1 MFELAELGHTLSKGE
16 YKKRVPELR
25 TKLLEVQNKL
35 LESDFPVLILISGVD
50 GGGKGEIINLLNEW
64 MDPRGIQTYAFDVPS
79 EDEKKRPPYWRYW
92 MALPST
98 GQIGIFIGS
107 WYSSPISQFIT
118 KKIGNAG
125 LDSQL
130 LHVNN
135 IERELADD
143 GMLIIKCWV
152 HMSKDQQKAKLKA
165 YKKDP
170 KTKWRVTKKDMDHLK
185 LYDKFASIA
194 ERVIRETSTGHC
206 PWLIVDGSDI
216 KHSSITVGEHILD
229 RINNHIELRSAR
241 KPRASKK
248 TTNKENIDYIEK
260 NISLLESL
268 DLSKQYSKK
277 TYENKL
283 EKYQGKLNL
292 LAREARSKGISST
305 LVFEGWDAGGKGGA
319 IRRIT
324 HALDA
329 RQYRV
334 IPIAAPTDEEK
345 AHHYLWRFWR
355 HVPKAGQITIY
366 DRSWYGRVLVER
378 VEGYASE
385 KEWLRAYTEIN
396 DFEED
401 LSDSD
406 VVIIK
411 YWLHISKE
419 EQERRFKQ
427 REQISYKKHKITEED
442 YRNRKMWDLYE
453 DAVDDMVTRTSTEYA
468 PWSLVEANDK
478 RFARIKVLQTYCE
491 ALEKKLG

>member
-1 MFELAELGHTLSKGE
+1 MFELAELDHTLDKAA

-25 TKLLEVQNKL
+25 TELLEVQNKL
-35 LESDFPVLILISGVD
+35 ADSDFPVLILISGVD
-50 GGGKGEIINLLNEW
+50 GGGKGDIINLLNEW
-64 MDPRGIQTYAFDVPS
+64 MDPRGIQTHAFDVPS
-79 EDEKKRPPYWRYW
+79 EDEKKRPDYWRYW
-92 MALPST
+92 MALPGT
-98 GQIGIFIGS
+98 GQIGIFVGS
-107 WYSSPISQFIT
+107 WYSSPISQFIN
-118 KKIGNAG
+118 KKIDSAD

-135 IERELADD
+135 IERELVDD
-143 GMLIIKCWV
+143 GMLIIKCWI
-152 HMSKDQQKAKLKA
+152 HIGKDNQKKKLKS

-170 KTKWRVTKKDMDHLK
+170 DKKWRVTKKDLKHLK
-185 LYDKFASIA
+185 LYDKFSNIA
-194 ERVIRETSTGHC
+194 ERVIRETSTGHS

-229 RINNHIELRSAR
+229 RINTHIKLRSIKTVP
-241 KPRASKK
+241 KPK
-248 TTNKENIDYIEK
+248 KENNRTVKKEM
-260 NISLLESL
+260 SLLGSL
-268 DLSKQYSKK
+268 DLGQQYSKK
-277 TYENKL
+277 EYNTRL

-292 LAREARSKGISST
+292 LAREARMKGISST

-334 IPIAAPTDEEK
+334 IPVAAPTDEEK

-378 VEGYASE
+378 VEGFALE
-385 KEWLRAYTEIN
+385 EEWLRAYTEIN
-396 DFEED
+396 DFEEE
-401 LSDSD
+401 LSDAG
-406 VVIIK
+406 VLVLK
-411 YWLHISKE
+411 YWLHIDKE
-419 EQERRFKQ
+419 EQERRFKE

-442 YRNRKMWDLYE
+442 YRNRKMWDQYE

-468 PWSLVEANDK
+468 PWNLIEANDK
-478 RFARIKVLQTYCE
+478 RFARIKVLETYCE
-491 ALEKKLG
+491 ALERKLG

>member
-1 MFELAELGHTLSKGE
+1 MFEIAELGHTLSKE
-16 YKKRVPELR
+16 KYKKRVPELR
-25 TKLLEVQNKL
+25 TQLLEVQNKL
-35 LESDFPVLILISGVD
+35 ADSNFPVLILISGVD
-50 GGGKGEIINLLNEW
+50 GGGKGDIINLLNEW
-64 MDPRGIQTYAFDVPS
+64 MDPRGIQTHAFDVPS
-79 EDEKKRPPYWRYW
+79 EDEKKRPSYWRYW
-92 MALPST
+92 MALPAT
-98 GQIGIFIGS
+98 GQIGIFVGS
-107 WYSSPISQFIT
+107 WYSNPISQFIT
-118 KKIGNAG
+118 KKIDSAD

-135 IERELADD
+135 IERELVDD
-143 GMLIIKCWV
+143 GMLIIKCWI
-152 HMSKDQQKAKLKA
+152 HMSKAQQKEKLKS

-170 KTKWRVTKKDMDHLK
+170 DKKWRVTKKDLKHLK

-194 ERVIRETSTGHC
+194 ERVIRETSTGHS

-216 KHSSITVGEHILD
+216 KHSGITVGEHILN
-229 RINNHIELRSAR
+229 RINAHIKLRSI
-241 KPRASKK
+241 K
-248 TTNKENIDYIEK
+248 TPVKINKEKVDVVEK
-260 NISLLESL
+260 EMSLLGSL
-268 DLSKQYSKK
+268 DISQQYSKK
-277 TYENKL
+277 EYNEKL

-292 LAREARSKGISST
+292 LAREARLKGISST

-378 VEGYASE
+378 VEDFASKE
-385 KEWLRAYTEIN
+385 EWLRSYTEIN
-396 DFEED
+396 DFEEE
-401 LSDSD
+401 LSDAGVL
-406 VVIIK
+406 VVK

-419 EQERRFKQ
+419 EQERRFKE

-442 YRNRKMWDLYE
+442 YRNRKMWDQYE

-468 PWSLVEANDK
+468 PWHLVEANDK
-478 RFARIKVLQTYCE
+478 RFARIKVLKTYCD
-491 ALEKKLG
+491 ALEKKLN

>member
-1 MFELAELGHTLSKGE
+1 MFELAELGHTLSKAE

-25 TKLLEVQNKL
+25 TKLLEVQNQL
-35 LESDFPVLILISGVD
+35 ADSNFPVLILISGVD

-64 MDPRGIQTYAFDVPS
+64 MDPRGIQTHAFDVPS
-79 EDEKKRPPYWRYW
+79 EDEQKRPPYWRYW
-92 MALPST
+92 MALPAK
-98 GQIGIFIGS
+98 GQIAIFVGS
-107 WYSSPISQFIT
+107 WYSNPISQFIS
-118 KKIGNAG
+118 KKIDSTG

-135 IERELADD
+135 IERELVDD

-152 HMSKDQQKAKLKA
+152 HMSKDRQKEKLKS

-170 KTKWRVTKKDMDHLK
+170 DKKWRVTKKDLEHLK

-194 ERVIRETSTGHC
+194 ERVIRETSTGHS

-216 KHSSITVGEHILD
+216 KHSSITVGEHIFN
-229 RINNHIELRSAR
+229 RINAHIKLRSS
-241 KPRASKK
+241 KTRAKAK
-248 TTNKENIDYIEK
+248 KENIDIIEK
-260 NISLLESL
+260 ELSLLKSL
-268 DLSKQYSKK
+268 DLTRQYNKK
-277 TYENKL
+277 EYNNKL

-292 LAREARSKGISST
+292 LAREARLKGISST

-378 VEGYASE
+378 VEDFATE
-385 KEWLRAYTEIN
+385 EEWLRSYTEIN
-396 DFEED
+396 DFEEE
-401 LSDSD
+401 LSDAG
-406 VVIIK
+406 VLIVK

-419 EQERRFKQ
+419 EQERRFKE
-427 REQISYKKHKITEED
+427 RELISYKKHKITEED

-468 PWSLVEANDK
+468 PWNLVEANDK
-478 RFARIKVLQTYCE
+478 RFARIKVLKTYCD

>member
-1 MFELAELGHTLSKGE
+1 M
-16 YKKRVPELR
+16 
-25 TKLLEVQNKL
+25 
-35 LESDFPVLILISGVD
+35 
-50 GGGKGEIINLLNEW
+50 
-64 MDPRGIQTYAFDVPS
+64 
-79 EDEKKRPPYWRYW
+79 
-92 MALPST
+92 
-98 GQIGIFIGS
+98 
-107 WYSSPISQFIT
+107 
-118 KKIGNAG
+118 
-125 LDSQL
+125 
-130 LHVNN
+130 
-135 IERELADD
+135 
-143 GMLIIKCWV
+143 
-152 HMSKDQQKAKLKA
+152 
-165 YKKDP
+165 
-170 KTKWRVTKKDMDHLK
+170 
-185 LYDKFASIA
+185 
-194 ERVIRETSTGHC
+194 
-206 PWLIVDGSDI
+206 
-216 KHSSITVGEHILD
+216 
-229 RINNHIELRSAR
+229 
-241 KPRASKK
+241 
-248 TTNKENIDYIEK
+248 
-260 NISLLESL
+260 LESL
-268 DLSKQYSKK
+268 DLSQKYSKK

-292 LAREARSKGISST
+292 LAREARLKGISST

-385 KEWLRAYTEIN
+385 EEWLRSYTEIN
-396 DFEED
+396 DFEEE
-401 LSDSD
+401 LSDAGVL
-406 VVIIK
+406 VVK

-419 EQERRFKQ
+419 EQERRFKE

-478 RFARIKVLQTYCE
+478 RFARIKVLQTYCD

>member
-1 MFELAELGHTLSKGE
+1 MFELAELGHTLRKEE

-25 TKLLEVQNKL
+25 TRLLEVQNKL
-35 LESDFPVLILISGVD
+35 ADSNFPVLILISGVD

-64 MDPRGIQTYAFDVPS
+64 MDPRGIQTHAFDVPS
-79 EDEKKRPPYWRYW
+79 EDERKRPPYWRYW
-92 MALPST
+92 MALPAT

-107 WYSSPISQFIT
+107 WYSNPISQFLG
-118 KKIGNAG
+118 KKIDNAG

-130 LHVNN
+130 MHVNN
-135 IERELADD
+135 IERELVDD
-143 GMLIIKCWV
+143 GMLIIKCWI
-152 HMSKDQQKAKLKA
+152 HMSKDKQKAKLKSL
-165 YKKDP
+165 KKDP
-170 KTKWRVTKKDMDHLK
+170 DKKWRVSKKDLKHLK

-194 ERVIRETSTGHC
+194 ERVIRETSTGHS

-229 RINNHIELRSAR
+229 RINTHIKLSETA
-241 KPRASKK
+241 
-248 TTNKENIDYIEK
+248 TNVKVESENSSIIEK
-260 NISLLESL
+260 EMSLLSSL
-268 DLSKQYSKK
+268 ELSKQYSKK
-277 TYENKL
+277 EYNNKL

-292 LAREARSKGISST
+292 LAREARLKGISST

-345 AHHYLWRFWR
+345 SHHYLWRFWR

-378 VEGYASE
+378 VEGFATE
-385 KEWLRAYTEIN
+385 EEWLRAYTEIN
-396 DFEED
+396 DFEEE
-401 LSDSD
+401 LSDAG
-406 VVIIK
+406 VLIVK

-419 EQERRFKQ
+419 EQEKRFKE

-442 YRNRKMWDLYE
+442 YRNRKMWDQYE
-453 DAVDDMVTRTSTEYA
+453 NAVDDMVTRTSTEYA
-468 PWSLVEANDK
+468 PWHLIEANDK
-478 RFARIKVLQTYCE
+478 RYARIKVLKTYCD
-491 ALEKKLG
+491 ALERKLNN